1 MSHKKKLMFLIGIS
15 IVLILV
21 FLLIGIN
28 SNNFEYLLYR
38 RIPKIYAIILTG
50 SAIGFSSLVFQT
62 ITNNKILTP
71 SMLGLDSLYILLQ
84 TSVIFILGYTNKM
97 VTNNNINFIISVLIM
112 IVFSNIIYIFLFK
125 NSKNNIFLLLL
136 VGVVCG
142 TLFESLTTFMQV
154 LIDPVEFQV
163 VQDKMM
169 ASFNNINTEILLVST
184 LVIILTMVYSYRFL
198 KLLDVMS
205 LGREEAI
212 NLGVDYDFI
221 VKKMLIVIVILT
233 SVSTALVGP
242 ITFLGLLIVNISRY
256 ILKTYKH
263 SLLGITCI
271 FVGVVSL
278 IGGQIIVEHIM
289 NFGMTISVIINFVGG
304 IYFIYLVMKGRS
316 R

>member
-1 MSHKKKLMFLIGIS
+1 MSHKKKIMFLIVIS
-15 IVLILV
+15 ITLILV

-84 TSVIFILGYTNKM
+84 TSVIFILGYTNKI

-184 LVIILTMVYSYRFL
+184 LVIILTLMYSYKFL

-263 SLLGITCI
+263 SLLGIICI
-271 FVGVVSL
+271 FVGVISL

-289 NFGMTISVIINFVGG
+289 NFGMTISIIINFIGG
-304 IYFIYLVMKGRS
+304 VYFIYLVMKERS